1 MNSQIYIQDW
11 FSQTAEKF
19 SNNTAIDC
27 GEQKFTYSEI
37 EAQSNKLAN
46 FLIEHG
52 AIKGSI
58 VAILAEDSV
67 KVIIAIIGI
76 LKAGCVFV
84 PLVPNLPEHRI
95 NTIVAEA
102 SPQWF
107 VVDAVGLKKISN
119 GRIVEFSQSPVICLE
134 ETQVIEKF
142 PALNY
147 HLHDYTKYSQV
158 EKPNVQLEPDDMC
171 YLYFTSGSTGKPKG
185 IAGRLKAIAHFIN
198 WEIETFKIKEFTRFS
213 QLINPTF
220 DAFLRD
226 IFVPLCSGGVVCIPK
241 EIDTILDARRLIE
254 WIDDREINLIHCVP
268 SLFRSILNEDLD
280 PKSFSS
286 LQYILLSGEPLLP
299 GDVSRWMDVY
309 GDRIQL
315 VNLYGASET
324 TMTKFFYFVKPTDR
338 QRRFIPIGKPMD
350 GAAALVVDDRGR
362 VCPPGMVGE
371 IYIRTPYRTLGY
383 YQQPEL
389 TNQVFIPNPF
399 SNNPNDIVYKT
410 GDLGRILE
418 DGNFECLGRRDG
430 QVKIRG
436 VRIELGEIENQLRLH
451 PLVKDVAVVDRDDT
465 NGNKYLCAYIVLK
478 EELEAGNL
486 RDFLLE
492 SLPESMIP
500 SVFVVMDALP
510 RTISGKVDR
519 RSLPA
524 PNRQQN
530 RTFVPPRT
538 PVEAQLA
545 QIWIQ
550 ILNLDRVGLN
560 DNFFELGGHS
570 LNATQLLSR
579 IGKAFQI
586 ELPLRSLFES
596 PTLATQAESIETLRW
611 AKENLQGTQP
621 QLEGALEEG
630 EL

>member
-1 MNSQIYIQDW
+1 MNYQIYIQDW
-11 FSQTAEKF
+11 FSQTAERY
-19 SNNTAIDC
+19 SNNIAIDS

-37 EAQSNKLAN
+37 ETQSNKLAN

-52 AIKGSI
+52 ASKGSM
-58 VAILAEDSV
+58 VAILAQDSV
-67 KVIIAIIGI
+67 NFIMGIIGI
-76 LKAGCVFV
+76 LKAGCVFI
-84 PLVPNLPEHRI
+84 PLVADLPEQRI
-95 NTIVAEA
+95 NTILSEVT
-102 SPQWF
+102 PQWLI
-107 VVDAVGLKKISN
+107 VDATGWQKISN
-119 GRIVEFSQSPVICLE
+119 SIISKFLQSQVICLGE
-134 ETQVIEKF
+134 NAVFDSYAKYNQV
-142 PALNY
+142 
-147 HLHDYTKYSQV
+147 S
-158 EKPNVQLEPDDMC
+158 KPNIQVEPDDMC

-185 IAGRLKAIAHFIN
+185 IAGRLKAISHFIN
-198 WEIETFKIKEFTRFS
+198 WEITTLGITEGTRVS
-213 QLINPTF
+213 QLITPSF

-241 EIDTILDARRLIE
+241 EIDIILDARKLIA
-254 WIDDREINLIHCVP
+254 WIDNQKINLIHCVP
-268 SLFRSILNEDLD
+268 SLFRSILNEDLH
-280 PKSFSS
+280 PKIFSS

-299 GDVSRWMDVY
+299 ADVSRWMEVY
-309 GDRIQL
+309 GEQIQL

-324 TMTKFFYFVKPTDR
+324 TMTKFFYFVKPTDS
-338 QRRFIPIGKPMD
+338 QRRFIPIGKPME
-350 GAAALVVDDRGR
+350 GAAALVVDERGK
-362 VCPPGMVGE
+362 VCSPGMVGE
-371 IYIRTPYRTLGY
+371 IYVRTPYRTLGY
-383 YQQPEL
+383 YQQRDL

-399 SNNPNDIVYKT
+399 NNNNPHDIVYKT

-451 PLVKDVAVVDRDDT
+451 SLINDVVVVDREESH
-465 NGNKYLCAYIVLK
+465 GNKYLCAYVVLK
-478 EELEAGNL
+478 AEVESGKL

-500 SVFVVMDALP
+500 SVFVVMEALP

-524 PNRQQN
+524 PNRQN

-538 PVEAQLA
+538 PIEMELA
-545 QIWIQ
+545 QIWGQ
-550 ILNLDRVGLN
+550 VLNLDRVGLN

-570 LNATQLLSR
+570 LNATQLVSR
-579 IGKAFQI
+579 IGKAFQV
-586 ELPLRSLFES
+586 ELPLRSLFDA

-611 AKENLQGTQP
+611 AKQKPLVSQFQV
-621 QLEGALEEG
+621 EGALEEG

>member
-1 MNSQIYIQDW
+1 MNIYIQDW

-19 SNNTAIDC
+19 RKNIAIDC
-27 GEQKFTYSEI
+27 GKQQFTYGEI
-37 EAQSNKLAN
+37 ETQSNKLAN

-52 AIKGSI
+52 ATKGSM
-58 VAILAEDSV
+58 VAILAQDSV
-67 KVIIAIIGI
+67 KFIIAIIGI
-76 LKAGCVFV
+76 LKAGCVFI
-84 PLVPNLPEHRI
+84 PLVSDLPEHRI
-95 NTIVAEA
+95 NTIIAEA
-102 SPQWF
+102 APQWLI
-107 VVDAVGLKKISN
+107 VDATGLTKISN
-119 GRIVEFSQSPVICLE
+119 ARVAEFLQSQVICLE
-134 ETQVIEKF
+134 ENPIF
-142 PALNY
+142 DNFNSLNY
-147 HLHDYTKYSQV
+147 HLNNYAKYSQV
-158 EKPNVQLEPDDMC
+158 EKPSLQLEPDDMC

-185 IAGRLKAIAHFIN
+185 IAGRLKAISHFIN
-198 WEIETFKIKEFTRFS
+198 WEITTLGIKEFTRVS
-213 QLINPTF
+213 QLITPAF

-226 IFVPLCSGGVVCIPK
+226 IFVPLCAGGAVCVPK
-241 EIDTILDARRLIE
+241 KIDIILDARKLIE
-254 WIDDREINLIHCVP
+254 WINLQQINLIHCVP

-280 PKSFSS
+280 PKNFSA

-299 GDVSRWMDVY
+299 ADVSRWMDVY

-315 VNLYGASET
+315 VNLYGPTET
-324 TMTKFFYFVKPTDR
+324 TMTKLFYFVKPADS
-338 QRRFIPIGKPMD
+338 QRRAIPIGKPME
-350 GAAALVVDDRGR
+350 GAAALVVDERGK
-362 VCPPGMVGE
+362 VCTPGMVGE

-389 TNQVFIPNPF
+389 TNEVFITNPF
-399 SNNPNDIVYKT
+399 SNNFNDIVYKT
-410 GDLGRILE
+410 GDLGRVLE

-436 VRIELGEIENQLRLH
+436 VRIELGEIENHLRLH
-451 PLVKDVAVVDRDDT
+451 TLVNDVVVVAREDS

-478 EELEAGNL
+478 EELESGKL
-486 RDFLLE
+486 RDFLLQ

-519 RSLPA
+519 RSLPL

-538 PVEAQLA
+538 LIETQLA
-545 QIWIQ
+545 QIWGQ
-550 ILNLDRVGLN
+550 VLNLDRVGLN

-579 IGKAFQI
+579 VGKAFQI
-586 ELPLRSLFES
+586 EIPLRSLFES

-611 AKENLQGTQP
+611 AKENLQVP
-621 QLEGALEEG
+621 QRHLEGALEEG

>member
-1 MNSQIYIQDW
+1 MNSQTYIQDW
-11 FSQTAEKF
+11 FSKTAEKF

-27 GEQKFTYSEI
+27 GQRQFTYGEI
-37 EAQSNKLAN
+37 ETQSNKLAN

-52 AIKGSI
+52 ASKGSL
-58 VAILAEDSV
+58 VAILAKDSV

-84 PLVPNLPEHRI
+84 PLVPDLPDDRI
-95 NTIVAEA
+95 HAIITEVA
-102 SPQWF
+102 PQWLI
-107 VVDAVGLKKISN
+107 VDATGLTKISN
-119 GRIVEFSQSPVICLE
+119 SRIAEFLQSPIICLE
-134 ETQVIEKF
+134 ENQIFTKINS
-142 PALNY
+142 LN
-147 HLHDYTKYSQV
+147 KYAEYSSIQ
-158 EKPNVQLEPDDMC
+158 KPNIQLEPDDMS
-171 YLYFTSGSTGKPKG
+171 YLYFTSGSTGKPKA
-185 IAGRLKAIAHFIN
+185 IAGRLKAISHFIR
-198 WEIETFKIKEFTRFS
+198 WEIKTLGIKDFTRVS
-213 QLINPTF
+213 QLITPAF

-226 IFVPLCSGGVVCIPK
+226 IFVPLCSGGVVCIPE
-241 EIDTILDARRLIE
+241 EIEIILDARRLIE
-254 WIDDREINLIHCVP
+254 WIDCQQINLIHCVP
-268 SLFRSILNEDLD
+268 SLFRSILNQDLN
-280 PKSFSS
+280 PKNFSS

-299 GDVSRWMDVY
+299 ADISRWMDVY

-324 TMTKFFYFVKPTDR
+324 TMTKFFYFVNPADKERPS
-338 QRRFIPIGKPMD
+338 IPIGKPMD
-350 GAAALVVDDRGR
+350 GAAALVVDERGK

-389 TNQVFIPNPF
+389 TNEVFIPNPF

-436 VRIELGEIENQLRLH
+436 VRIELGEIENYLRLH
-451 PLVKDVAVVDRDDT
+451 ALVKDVVVVDREDS
-465 NGNKYLCAYIVLK
+465 NGNKYLCAYVVLK
-478 EELEAGNL
+478 GELESGKL
-486 RDFLLE
+486 RDFLLQ
-492 SLPESMIP
+492 SLPVSMIP

-510 RTISGKVDR
+510 RTISGKVDK

-530 RTFVPPRT
+530 RTFVPPQT
-538 PVEAQLA
+538 PIETQLA
-545 QIWIQ
+545 QIWGQ
-550 ILNLDRVGLN
+550 VLNLDRVGLN

-570 LNATQLLSR
+570 LNATKLLSR
-579 IGKAFQI
+579 VAKAFQI
-586 ELPLRSLFES
+586 EIPLRSLFES

-611 AKENLQGTQP
+611 IKESPHLQ
-621 QLEGALEEG
+621 GALEEG

>member
-1 MNSQIYIQDW
+1 MNSQTYIQDW

-27 GEQKFTYSEI
+27 GKQKFTYSEI

-134 ETQVIEKF
+134 ETQVPEKF
-142 PALNY
+142 HALNY
-147 HLHDYTKYSQV
+147 HHDYTKYSQV
-158 EKPNVQLEPDDMC
+158 EKPNVQLEPEDMC

-198 WEIETFKIKEFTRFS
+198 WEIKTFKIQEFTRFS

-226 IFVPLCSGGVVCIPK
+226 VFVPLCSGGVVCVPE

-254 WIDDREINLIHCVP
+254 WIDCQQINLIHCVP

-324 TMTKFFYFVKPTDR
+324 TMTKFFYFVKPSDR

-350 GAAALVVDDRGR
+350 GAAALVVDERGR

-389 TNQVFIPNPF
+389 TNKVFIPNPF
-399 SNNPNDIVYKT
+399 SNNPHDIVYKT

-436 VRIELGEIENQLRLH
+436 VRIELGEIENHLRLH

-465 NGNKYLCAYIVLK
+465 KANKYLCAYVVLK
-478 EELEAGNL
+478 EELEAVQL
-486 RDFLLE
+486 KDFLLE
-492 SLPESMIP
+492 SLPESIIP

-510 RTISGKVDR
+510 RTISGKVDK

-538 PVEAQLA
+538 PIETQLA
-545 QIWIQ
+545 QIWGQ
-550 ILNLDRVGLN
+550 VLNLDRVGLN

-579 IGKAFQI
+579 VGKAFQI
-586 ELPLRSLFES
+586 EIPLRSLFES
-596 PTLATQAESIETLRW
+596 PTLATQAQSIETLRW
-611 AKENLQGTQP
+611 AKENLQVPQP
-621 QLEGALEEG
+621 HLEGALEEG